1 MTDSFNMYELVV
13 FWDPEKELEGPV
25 KTSILHSLT
34 ANLVVGDHCLTRL
47 LTLWVPFL
55 PPCPH
60 SMMDCTLKLSNPSF
74 LPEVAF
80 LRYSVRS
87 NSNNK
92 TTKTCTSGHL
102 VPNGGSEIYFQTS
115 FKWFCGEL
123 RSGCVKSRQSSEC
136 VSRTWTKPCQGPRHP
151 RPRI

>member
-1 MTDSFNMYELVV
+1 MTDSFNMYELAV
-13 FWDPEKELEGPV
+13 FWGPEKELEGPV
-25 KTSILHSLT
+25 NTSILHSLT
-34 ANLVVGDHCLTRL
+34 
-47 LTLWVPFL
+47 TLWVPFL

-60 SMMDCTLKLSNPSF
+60 SMMDCTLKFSNPSF

-92 TTKTCTSGHL
+92 TTKTCTFGHL

-115 FKWFCGEL
+115 FKWFCGDL
-123 RSGCVKSRQSSEC
+123 RSGCVKSGQSSEC
-136 VSRTWTKPCQGPRHP
+136 VSRTWTKQGPRHP